1 MTTNTSQF
9 NYANY
14 MYKVPLLLVFV
25 MWFVYWVEIRF
36 DFNFTNLG
44 IYPRTG
50 KGLVGVL
57 TGPFIHGDTK
67 HLFNNSIPVFVLL
80 LALFYFYEAIAFKV
94 LLWGA
99 LLTGVGTWLIGK
111 QAYHIGMS
119 GVVYL
124 LFGFI
129 FLSGVIRK
137 HFRLIAV
144 SLGVIFLYGSMF
156 WYVFPIKN
164 GISWEGHLSGLLVGV
179 SFAWFFRKLGPQ
191 APKHVFT
198 ETDFDL
204 LFDAQGNYTPPKPEP
219 NPENDLEEPVDTDV
233 TNDAEVEKSTGT
245 AHNSKEEN

>member
-1 MTTNTSQF
+1 MTSDTSQF

-36 DFNFTNLG
+36 DLNFTNLG
-44 IYPRTG
+44 VYPRTG
-50 KGLVGVL
+50 KGLIGVL

-99 LLTGVGTWLIGK
+99 LLTGIGTWLIGK
-111 QAYHIGMS
+111 QAFHIGMS

-129 FLSGVIRK
+129 FFSGVIRK

-191 APKHVFT
+191 APKHVFKET
-198 ETDFDL
+198 EFDL
-204 LFDAQGNYTPPKPEP
+204 LFDEHGNFNPPAPEP
-219 NPENDLEEPVDTDV
+219 DNEYDV
-233 TNDAEVEKSTGT
+233 KEF
-245 AHNSKEEN
+245 HEENKENNTIPGKNSNTLQNSSEED

>member
-1 MTTNTSQF
+1 MTSDTSQF

-14 MYKVPLLLVFV
+14 MYKVPLRVVFV

-36 DFNFTNLG
+36 DLNFTNLG
-44 IYPRTG
+44 VYPRTG
-50 KGLVGVL
+50 KGLIGVF

-99 LLTGVGTWLIGK
+99 LLTGIGTWLIGK
-111 QAYHIGMS
+111 QAFHIGMS

-129 FLSGVIRK
+129 FFSGVIRK

-179 SFAWFFRKLGPQ
+179 SLAWFFRKLGPQ
-191 APKHVFT
+191 APKHVFKET
-198 ETDFDL
+198 EFDL
-204 LFDAQGNYTPPKPEP
+204 LFDEHGNFNPPAPEP
-219 NPENDLEEPVDTDV
+219 DNEHDV
-233 TNDAEVEKSTGT
+233 AEFP
-245 AHNSKEEN
+245 EENKENNTIPAKKSNTLYKSSEED